1 MAMEQMPHVDPQDA
15 VTLVEG
21 KGAVL
26 LDVREREEWDAGHA
40 PAARHLPMS
49 TISDRAADIPTDAL
63 IVCVC
68 RSGGRSAA
76 VTEALL
82 NGGWNAVN
90 LEGGMQ
96 AWEAAGLPVVDDRGR
111 PGQVA

>member
-1 MAMEQMPHVDPQDA
+1 MATEQIPHVDPQDA
-15 VTLVEG
+15 VNLVEG
-21 KGAVL
+21 EGAVL
-26 LDVREREEWDAGHA
+26 LDVREQEEWDAGHA
-40 PAARHLPMS
+40 PAARHVPMS
-49 TISDRAADIPTDAL
+49 TISGRAADIPTDAL

-96 AWEAAGLPVVDDRGR
+96 AWHAAGLPVVDDGGR
-111 PGQVA
+111 PGQVV

>member
-1 MAMEQMPHVDPQDA
+1 MATEQIPHVDPQDA
-15 VTLVEG
+15 VNLVEG
-21 KGAVL
+21 EGAVL
-26 LDVREREEWDAGHA
+26 LDVREQEEWDAGHA
-40 PAARHLPMS
+40 PAARHVPMS
-49 TISDRAADIPTDAL
+49 TISGRAADIPTDAL
-63 IVCVC
+63 VVCVC

-96 AWEAAGLPVVDDRGR
+96 AWHAAGLPVVDDGGR
-111 PGQVA
+111 PGQVV

>member
-1 MAMEQMPHVDPQDA
+1 MAMEQVPHVDPQEA
-15 VTLVEG
+15 VNLVEG
-21 KGAVL
+21 EGAVL
-26 LDVREREEWDAGHA
+26 LDVREQEEWDAGHA
-40 PAARHLPMS
+40 PAALHVPMS
-49 TISDRAADIPTDAL
+49 TISGRASDIPTDAL

-82 NGGWNAVN
+82 NGGWKAVN

-96 AWEAAGLPVVDDRGR
+96 AWHAAGLPVVDDGGR
-111 PGQVA
+111 PGQVV